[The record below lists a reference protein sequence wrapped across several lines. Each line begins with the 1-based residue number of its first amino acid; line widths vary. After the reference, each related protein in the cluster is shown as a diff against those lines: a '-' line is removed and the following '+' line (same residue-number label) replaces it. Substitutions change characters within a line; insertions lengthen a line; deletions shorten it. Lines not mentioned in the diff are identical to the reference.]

1 MTLPGLH
8 LKRHLLGFLSNLQG
22 IFGILLQNLETAHM
36 EPLGICGT
44 SWQAVEV
51 TGVSG
56 NLVVFPMIF
65 SIWASWE
72 QLTMEDPFWR
82 VGKTCV

>member
-1 MTLPGLH
+1 
-8 LKRHLLGFLSNLQG
+8 
-22 IFGILLQNLETAHM
+22 M
-36 EPLGICGT
+36 EPLT
-44 SWQAVEV
+44 ESVAPRPRQAVEV

-82 VGKTCV
+82 VGKICV